1 MTQIR
6 YGNLDLTDVVY
17 NELAFYDTIRDEGN
31 ESLGSGDG
39 VLNDE
44 EITHIGNFDAAAGLD
59 ALRGILKPYGYNLV
73 ESQVD
78 AEETYLVKP
87 EMDCPDGQRYIP
99 DGVFEM
105 GSENG
110 QSDEQ
115 PVHEV
120 GVSGFCADETETTNS
135 PFSTWVATVP
145 EQKPQPRFE
154 AKEVCTTES
163 KTVAATTAEAAKAKA
178 KSAGVDASK
187 TNCEVQVQDQ
197 TPRVEVLANNSPSGF
212 DGADQPVV
220 RVDWKTAAAYCASRT
235 DLTGE
240 PMRLPT
246 EAEQER
252 MAKGV
257 SGEDA
262 FATDDGTLS
271 PEKANYYSSDVDKTA
286 PVASFPENSF
296 GLHDVAGNV
305 WEWGADWYGPYSED
319 FQQNPTGP
327 ENGNYRILRG
337 GSWYN
342 YGDGLRSSD
351 RDGHSPGNSN
361 FNVGFRCVSAPRTPE
376 E

>member
-6 YGNLDLTDVVY
+6 YGNLENLTDAVY

-31 ESLGSGDG
+31 EAIGSGDG

-44 EITHIGNFDAAAGLD
+44 EITRIGNFDAAAGLD

-73 ESQVD
+73 ESKVD

-87 EMDCPDGQRYIP
+87 EMDCPEGQRYIP

-105 GSENG
+105 GSVDG
-110 QSDEQ
+110 QGDEQ

-120 GVSGFCADETETTNS
+120 GVYGFCADETETTNA
-135 PFSTWVATVP
+135 PFSAWVATVP
-145 EQKPQPRFE
+145 QQKPQPRFE
-154 AKEVCTTES
+154 AKEVCTTQS

-187 TNCEVQVQDQ
+187 TNCEIQVQDQ
-197 TPRVEVLANNSPSGF
+197 TPRVETLANNSPGGF
-212 DGADQPVV
+212 NGADQPVV

-246 EAEQER
+246 EAEQEWMLR
-252 MAKGV
+252 DPLD
-257 SGEDA
+257 GEITE
-262 FATDDGTLS
+262 AT
-271 PEKANYYSSDVDKTA
+271 ANYNSSATTDVGSYPQDGW
-286 PVASFPENSF
+286 
-296 GLHDVAGNV
+296 GLYDVHGNV

-327 ENGNYRILRG
+327 ENGNYRVLRG
-337 GSWYN
+337 GSWN
-342 YGDGLRSSD
+342 RNESSLRSSG
-351 RDGHSPGNSN
+351 RGSYGPDGTGGY
-361 FNVGFRCVSAPRTPE
+361 VGFRCVSAPRTPE